1 MESKPLSPHLQIYR
15 PQLTSVLSI
24 SHRASGIFLGTA
36 GLLAL
41 VAWLGSIALGPS
53 QYEMTMNFLRHPLM
67 LPVLLLWTGAF
78 YYHLSNG
85 IRHLFWDMGVGF
97 ELSTAYRSGYAVV
110 GSTVALTSATWI
122 YAFFEVIVEVV
133 G

>member
-41 VAWLGSIALGPS
+41 VVWLGSIALGPS

-110 GSTVALTSATWI
+110 GSTVVLTSATWI
-122 YAFFEVIVEVV
+122 YAFFEVIVEVM

>member
-41 VAWLGSIALGPS
+41 VVWLGSIALGPS
-53 QYEMTMNFLRHPLM
+53 QYEMTMSFLRHPLM

-85 IRHLFWDMGVGF
+85 IRHLFWDMGGRF
-97 ELSTAYRSGYAVV
+97 GAIHCLQKRLCRYRVHCSINFSHLDLRV
-110 GSTVALTSATWI
+110 
-122 YAFFEVIVEVV
+122 F
-133 G
+133 

>member
-97 ELSTAYRSGYAVV
+97 ELSTAYRSGYAVIV
-110 GSTVALTSATWI
+110 STVTLTSATWI

>member
-41 VAWLGSIALGPS
+41 VVWLGSIALGPS
-53 QYEMTMNFLRHPLM
+53 QYEMTMSFLRHPLM
-67 LPVLLLWTGAF
+67 LPVLLLLGQKPI
-78 YYHLSNG
+78 S
-85 IRHLFWDMGVGF
+85 VGPHHSHHVM
-97 ELSTAYRSGYAVV
+97 LPR
-110 GSTVALTSATWI
+110 
-122 YAFFEVIVEVV
+122 
-133 G
+133 